1 MDIAIKTLETNLGKP
16 CVLVDG
22 HLFRLSFI
30 CKDGSKSWRCCASRQ
45 SCKASLKT
53 DSAAKTVI
61 VGNMIHNHEVD
72 ARAVERKMLRRCVKR
87 KAVESIA
94 EKPLKI
100 LRTELMSTPTT
111 NIQKQDLTL
120 LRQAMYRE
128 RRTLF
133 PAVPKSRK
141 QVMKAVSDMGVRTN
155 RDEKFLLASDEPNSI
170 VLFGCL
176 TNLNFLCESTEE
188 ICC

>member
-1 MDIAIKTLETNLGKP
+1 
-16 CVLVDG
+16 
-22 HLFRLSFI
+22 
-30 CKDGSKSWRCCASRQ
+30 
-45 SCKASLKT
+45 
-53 DSAAKTVI
+53 
-61 VGNMIHNHEVD
+61 
-72 ARAVERKMLRRCVKR
+72 
-87 KAVESIA
+87 
-94 EKPLKI
+94 
-100 LRTELMSTPTT
+100 MSTPTA

-120 LRQAMYRE
+120 LRQAMHRE